1 MASLMNTIQFHLVEE
16 NYQRDIEII
25 SYGDVC
31 DSIIFVIDGKITI
44 EFHNEEGDCRDV
56 DTLRTGDVIGA

>member
-1 MASLMNTIQFHLVEE
+1 MDSLMNTIQFHLVEHI
-16 NYQRDIEII
+16 YQREYEII

-31 DSIIFVIDGKITI
+31 DSILFVIDGKITI
-44 EFHNEEGDCRDV
+44 EFRNAEGERKDV